1 MNLLTAT
8 QMRELDRIAI
18 EEWLVPGLVLMENA
32 GRATTDYLE
41 ENFYD
46 FYPGPVTV
54 FAGKGNNG
62 GDGYVIAR
70 HLMNRGWDVAIV
82 VLAEVGEI
90 SGDARVNLDI
100 LIKSSA
106 DIKFLSNAAGIDG
119 QLEQF
124 RQTGLV
130 VDALLGTGLSS
141 EVSGL
146 YARVID
152 WINSSGSPVVAVDL
166 PSGIDAT
173 TGQILGTA
181 VFADLTVTFAS
192 AKVGQVVYP
201 AVEFVGD
208 LVVTDIGIPKQLA
221 DQQKIN
227 HLFINSEAARILLPA
242 RPARGHKGTFG
253 HFLLVAGSTG
263 KSGAAALA
271 AEGSLRAGA
280 GLATLACPAH
290 LNSIFETKLTEV
302 MTVPLPEVDG
312 MVSMQALADIEE
324 LWEDKSVLAIGP
336 GLGTGEEIGGLVR
349 RLVRK
354 CPLPMVIDADGLN
367 ALAGHLEVL
376 QDRSELTVLTPH
388 PGEMARLL
396 GCSVAEVESDRVAIA
411 RKFSCEHG
419 IILVLKGART
429 IVAEPGGAVFVNGS
443 GNPSL
448 ACGGTGDVLTG
459 MIGGL
464 LGQGLAPVAAV
475 LLGVYLHGRAADRL
489 FETQGRAGILATDL
503 LQEIPATRRELLVE
517 DEYVDS

>member
-1 MNLLTAT
+1 MNLLTAA

-18 EEWLVPGLVLMENA
+18 EDWHVPGLVLMENA
-32 GRATTDYLE
+32 GKATADHLE
-41 ENFYD
+41 ENFD
-46 FYPGPVTV
+46 DLYPGPVTV

-70 HLMNRGWDVAIV
+70 HLMNRGWDVSTL
-82 VLAEVGEI
+82 VLADVKDI

-100 LIKSSA
+100 LLKSGA
-106 DIKFLSNAAGIDG
+106 D
-119 QLEQF
+119 LEFITDESDVDERLERF
-124 RQTGLV
+124 RQTSLV
-130 VDALLGTGLSS
+130 VDALFGTGLAA
-141 EVSGL
+141 EISGF

-152 WINSSGSPVVAVDL
+152 WINSSAAAVVSVDI

-173 TGQILGTA
+173 TGQVLGAA

-192 AKVGQVVYP
+192 AKVGHVVYP

-208 LVVTDIGIPKQLA
+208 LAVVDIGIPKQLA

-227 HLFINSEAARILLPA
+227 HLFINAEAAQILLPA
-242 RPARGHKGTFG
+242 RPASGHKGTFG
-253 HFLLVAGSTG
+253 HLLLVAGSTG

-271 AEGSLRAGA
+271 AEGGLRAGA

-290 LNSIFETKLTEV
+290 LNPIFEVKLTEV

-312 MVSMQALADIEE
+312 MVSMQALPAIEE
-324 LWEDKSVLAIGP
+324 LWADKSVLAIGP
-336 GLGTGEEIGGLVR
+336 GLGTGDEIGGLVR
-349 RLVRK
+349 RLIRD

-367 ALAGHLEVL
+367 ALVGHLDVL
-376 QDRSELTVLTPH
+376 QSRIAPTVLTPH

-396 GCSVAEVESDRVAIA
+396 DCSVAEIESDRIVIA
-411 RKFSCEHG
+411 RKFASEHG
-419 IILVLKGART
+419 VILALKGART
-429 IVAEPGGAVFVNGS
+429 VVAEPEGAIFINGS
-443 GNPSL
+443 GNPAL

-459 MIGGL
+459 VIGGL
-464 LGQGLAPVAAV
+464 LSQGLSAVAAV

-503 LQEIPATRRELLVE
+503 LKEIPATRRELLVE
-517 DEYVDS
+517 DEIC